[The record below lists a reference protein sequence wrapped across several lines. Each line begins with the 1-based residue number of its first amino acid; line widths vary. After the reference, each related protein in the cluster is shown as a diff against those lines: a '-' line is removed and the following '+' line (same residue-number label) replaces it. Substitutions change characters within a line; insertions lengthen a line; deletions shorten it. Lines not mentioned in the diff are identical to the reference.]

1 MSSDNPAR
9 TSHLES
15 GNSVVAGEGVELVP
29 LAAESVGVRSLATLV
44 QTPDTRILVD
54 PGVALGFRDQLHP
67 HPSEYRALSDRRREI
82 QRVAREAELIV
93 VSHFHHDHFMPF
105 FENYALFWSNPEDAT
120 ALYQQHR
127 VWCKDIRN
135 HVNWSQQ
142 GRGYDF
148 IRKVRDVAREVVYA
162 DGRALKLGATT
173 VRFSP
178 AVPHGEESAGLGW
191 VVMTAISYHGVTVV
205 HASDIQ
211 GPMAA
216 QTADWILSQKPRVL
230 LLAGPPT
237 YLSPGQVAPTILAKA
252 AENLIRLVAKT
263 PMVIVDHHLLRDAN
277 WRSWIAPIQT
287 AAEANS
293 HSLTTVAA
301 ARGLPEQL
309 LEAQRSQLYAKNP
322 PKPAYTAWTRA
333 IQSSRTRSP
342 PPLET

>member
-1 MSSDNPAR
+1 MSSDDMAR
-9 TSHLES
+9 TSQPES
-15 GNSVVAGEGVELVP
+15 RKSIIVGEGVEVVP
-29 LAAESVGVRSLATLV
+29 LAAESMGVRSLAALV
-44 QTPDTRILVD
+44 RTPDTGVLLD
-54 PGVALGFRDQLHP
+54 PGVALGFREQLHP
-67 HPSEYRALSDRRREI
+67 HPSEYRVLSDRRKEI
-82 QRVAREAELIV
+82 QRVAPEAELIV

-105 FENYALFWSNPEDAT
+105 FENYALFWSNPEDAA
-120 ALYQQHR
+120 ALYRQHR

-148 IRKVRDVAREVVYA
+148 IRRVRDVASEVVYA
-162 DGRALKLGATT
+162 DGRALKVGATT

-178 AVPHGEESAGLGW
+178 AVPHGEENAGLGW

-211 GPMAA
+211 GPMVP

-237 YLSPGQVAPTILAKA
+237 YLSPGQVAPAVLVKA
-252 AENLIRLVAKT
+252 AENLTRLVVKIPT
-263 PMVIVDHHLLRDAN
+263 VIVDHHLLRDAN
-277 WRSWIAPIQT
+277 WRSWVAPVQA
-287 AAEANS
+287 AAETNH

-309 LEAQRSQLYAKNP
+309 LEAQRRQLYAKNP
-322 PKPAYTAWTRA
+322 PKPAYIAWTRT
-333 IQSSRTRSP
+333 IQSSRTQSP
-342 PPLET
+342 PPLEA

>member
-1 MSSDNPAR
+1 MSSDEMAR
-9 TSHLES
+9 IPQPES
-15 GNSVVAGEGVELVP
+15 GKSIIAGEGVEVVP
-29 LAAESVGVRSLATLV
+29 LAAESMGVRSLAALIR
-44 QTPDTRILVD
+44 TPDTGVLID
-54 PGVALGFRDQLHP
+54 PGVALGFREQLHP
-67 HPSEYRALSDRRREI
+67 HPSEYRALSDRRKEI
-82 QRVAREAELIV
+82 QRAAPEAELIV

-105 FENYALFWSNPEDAT
+105 FENYALFWSSPEDAA

-148 IRKVRDVAREVVYA
+148 IRRVRDVAREVVYA

-178 AVPHGEESAGLGW
+178 AVPHGEENSGLGW

-216 QTADWILSQKPRVL
+216 QTADWILSQKPLVL

-237 YLSPGQVAPTILAKA
+237 YLSPGHVAPAVLAKA
-252 AENLIRLVAKT
+252 GENLSRLVVKIPT
-263 PMVIVDHHLLRDAN
+263 VIVDHHLLRDAN
-277 WRSWIAPIQT
+277 WRSWIAPVQ
-287 AAEANS
+287 AVAEANH
-293 HSLTTVAA
+293 HSLTTVAG

-322 PKPAYTAWTRA
+322 PTPAYTAWTRS
-333 IQSSRTRSP
+333 IQSSRTQSP
-342 PPLET
+342 PPLEA